1 MGKIGDELLWWL
13 DVLKAL
19 NPLLTAFDEL
29 LLLLWLF
36 DELLLLL
43 FPLFADE
50 DSVGVCLMCEDFVP
64 ELPLV
69 VLVVEFV
76 VLLFDEDDVVLELLE
91 VLDAD
96 DELLFEDFELLR
108 FDEDDVDDVWCCN
121 CWRHF
126 ARRFLNQTCKW

>member
-1 MGKIGDELLWWL
+1 
-13 DVLKAL
+13 VLKAL

-29 LLLLWLF
+29 LLLLLLWLF
-36 DELLLLL
+36 DELLLEL

-69 VLVVEFV
+69 VFVVEFV
-76 VLLFDEDDVVLELLE
+76 VLLFDDDDVVFELLE

-96 DELLFEDFELLR
+96 DELLEDFELLR
-108 FDEDDVDDVWCCN
+108 FEDDDAADV
-121 CWRHF
+121 
-126 ARRFLNQTCKW
+126 